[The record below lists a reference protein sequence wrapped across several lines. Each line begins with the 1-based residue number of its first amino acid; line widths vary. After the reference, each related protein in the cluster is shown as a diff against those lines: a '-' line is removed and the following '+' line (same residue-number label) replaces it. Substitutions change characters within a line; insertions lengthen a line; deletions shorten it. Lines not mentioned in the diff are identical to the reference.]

1 MDKELFVR
9 NIKERCRA
17 KGVKPTVACRESG
30 VGTSFIT
37 DINKG
42 TTPSVSKVQMLAQY
56 LGCTVS
62 DLLGEKETPPDPVR
76 QEFMR
81 LLDSMTAE
89 QRNELF
95 AFMLRL
101 RREREKK
108 NGARIG
114 HRLSEDLAAN
124 DFQRGRQGLGL
135 RRFVQTVEQRQQ
147 VLLPLAHVAPS
158 SK

>member
-1 MDKELFVR
+1 MDKELFVQ

-17 KGVKPTVACRESG
+17 KGVKPTVVCREAG
-30 VGTSFIT
+30 VGVSFIN
-37 DINKG
+37 DIERG
-42 TTPSVSKVQMLAQY
+42 QTPSVAKVQLLAQY

-62 DLLGEKETPPDPVR
+62 DLLGEKEAPPDPVR

-101 RREREKK
+101 KREREK
-108 NGARIG
+108 
-114 HRLSEDLAAN
+114 
-124 DFQRGRQGLGL
+124 
-135 RRFVQTVEQRQQ
+135 
-147 VLLPLAHVAPS
+147 
-158 SK
+158 